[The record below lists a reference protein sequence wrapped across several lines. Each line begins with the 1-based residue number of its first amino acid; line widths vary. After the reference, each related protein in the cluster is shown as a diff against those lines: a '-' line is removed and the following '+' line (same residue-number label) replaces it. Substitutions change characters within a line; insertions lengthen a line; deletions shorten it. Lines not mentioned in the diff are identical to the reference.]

1 VGVSACPRGARRSL
15 WKARRMPLD
24 LSHHIFSRGSTAFRT
39 PAARANPTGTARR
52 GGGQQRA
59 AAAPIAAGHA
69 DYPSFRFMFPDP
81 RRRAKVLPVFFEAT
95 VRDAIPYGAVLAATH
110 GDRVDATAVWLPP
123 GRFPWTLRRKL
134 RAAPAFARVM
144 VAAPRSFRM
153 FMRFG
158 GNMEATHRDEQHWY
172 LVVLGSARMSAARTR
187 VGSRRA
193 DPRSRRPRRPAL
205 LARDLRSRQRRVLP
219 TVRLRGHRPRTPG
232 DPRRSPADHHATT
245 ARSVT

>member
-1 VGVSACPRGARRSL
+1 MSDPTDDVATVVVRR
-15 WKARRMPLD
+15 
-24 LSHHIFSRGSTAFRT
+24 
-39 PAARANPTGTARR
+39 
-52 GGGQQRA
+52 GQQRA
-59 AAAPIAAGHA
+59 AAASIAAGHA

-172 LVVLGSARMSAARTR
+172 LVVLSVRPECQRRGLGSA
-187 VGSRRA
+187 VVEPILDRA
-193 DPRSRRPRRPAL
+193 DRDALPRWLETFDPANVAFYQRFGFEVIDPAFPAIPGGPTLTTMRRRPGA
-205 LARDLRSRQRRVLP
+205 
-219 TVRLRGHRPRTPG
+219 
-232 DPRRSPADHHATT
+232 
-245 ARSVT
+245 

>member
-1 VGVSACPRGARRSL
+1 MS
-15 WKARRMPLD
+15 D
-24 LSHHIFSRGSTAFRT
+24 
-39 PAARANPTGTARR
+39 PTDDVAVVVVRR
-52 GGGQQRA
+52 GQQHA

-69 DYPSFRFMFPDP
+69 DYPSFRFVFPDP

-110 GDRVDATAVWLPP
+110 GDRVDATSVWLPP
-123 GRFPWTLRRKL
+123 GGFPWTLRRKL

-172 LVVLGSARMSAARTR
+172 LVVLSVRPESQRRGLGSAL
-187 VGSRRA
+187 VEPILDRA
-193 DPRSRRPRRPAL
+193 HRDALPCWLETFDPANVAFYQRFGFEVIDPAFPAIPGGPTLTTMRRP
-205 LARDLRSRQRRVLP
+205 
-219 TVRLRGHRPRTPG
+219 PG
-232 DPRRSPADHHATT
+232 A
-245 ARSVT
+245 